1 LTRRDRHPDEELE
14 RLEFETRAIHA
25 GQEPDAATGAVSV
38 PIYQTSLFV
47 QDDVDRDRGWF
58 YSRTGN
64 PTRAALERC
73 IASLEGAAHGFCYG
87 SGVAAED
94 TVLRLLRP
102 GDHLVVSRD
111 VYGGTYRL
119 LHRVWEDGGLSF
131 TPADLTDPAAV
142 DAAWRSET
150 RMVWVESP
158 TNPRLQI
165 VDIAAVAALAR
176 ERGALAVVDN
186 TLASP
191 YLQQPLGLG
200 ADIVVHSTTKY
211 LGGHSDVLGGWVG
224 TSSEELADRLGL
236 LQAATGPV
244 PGPMDAFLIL
254 RGVKTLPVRM
264 ERHCANAAAVAEF
277 LAGHGAVAAVHYP
290 GLPSHPG
297 HELAVKQMS
306 GFGGMVSF
314 TLAGGETAARAV
326 CAATR
331 IFALGGSL
339 GGVESLISYP
349 PTMSHFPMQGTELA
363 SDPALV
369 RLSVGIEAA
378 RDLIA
383 DLDRALASLSAGSRR
398 QERED
403 TSPPPAI

>member
-1 LTRRDRHPDEELE
+1 MRSTPEEALA
-14 RLEFETRAIHA
+14 FETRAIHA
-25 GQEPDAATGAVSV
+25 GQAPDPATGAVAV

-64 PTRAALERC
+64 PTRSALEEC

-94 TVLRLLRP
+94 AVLRLLRP

-111 VYGGTYRL
+111 LYGGTYRL
-119 LHRVWEDGGLSF
+119 LRQVWEGGGLSF

-142 DAAWRSET
+142 DSAWTERT

-165 VDIAAVAALAR
+165 VDIAAVARRAR
-176 ERGALAVVDN
+176 ERGAWTVVDN

-191 YLQQPLGLG
+191 FLQRPLALG
-200 ADIVVHSTTKY
+200 ADLVVHSTTKY
-211 LGGHSDVLGGWVG
+211 LGGHSDVLGGFAG
-224 TSSEELADRLGL
+224 TSDGALAERLRL

-244 PGPMDAFLIL
+244 PGPLDCFLIL
-254 RGVKTLPVRM
+254 RGVKTLAVRM

-277 LAGHGAVAAVHYP
+277 LAGHPAVAAVLYP
-290 GLPSHPG
+290 GRASHPG
-297 HELAVKQMS
+297 HDVAARQMS

-314 TLAGGETAARAV
+314 TLAGGELAARGV
-326 CAATR
+326 CGATKL
-331 IFALGGSL
+331 FALGGSL

-349 PTMSHFPMQGTELA
+349 PTMSHFAMQGTELA
-363 SDPALV
+363 ADPALV

-378 RDLIA
+378 GDLIA
-383 DLDRALASLSAGSRR
+383 DLGQALDSL
-398 QERED
+398 E
-403 TSPPPAI
+403 

>member
-1 LTRRDRHPDEELE
+1 MTRRQKGDEALDA
-14 RLEFETRAIHA
+14 LAFETRAIHA
-25 GQEPDAATGAVSV
+25 GQEPDPATGAVSV

-47 QDDVDRDRGWF
+47 QDDVERDRGWF

-73 IASLEGAAHGFCYG
+73 IASLEGAGHGFCFG

-94 TVLRLLRP
+94 AVLRLLRP

-119 LHRVWEDGGLSF
+119 LRRVWEDGGLSF

-142 DAAWRSET
+142 DAAWRDAT

-158 TNPRLQI
+158 TNPRLEI
-165 VDIAAVAALAR
+165 VDIAAVAAAAR
-176 ERGALAVVDN
+176 ERGAWTVVDN

-191 YLQQPLGLG
+191 YLQQPLRLG
-200 ADIVVHSTTKY
+200 ADVVVHSTTKY

-224 TSSEELADRLGL
+224 TSSDELAERLGL
-236 LQAATGPV
+236 LQAATGAV
-244 PGPMDAFLIL
+244 PGPLDAFLIL
-254 RGVKTLPVRM
+254 RGAKTLAVRM
-264 ERHCANAAAVAEF
+264 ERHCANAGAVAGY
-277 LAGHGAVAAVHYP
+277 LAGHPAVAAVHYP
-290 GLPSHPG
+290 GLASHPG
-297 HELAVKQMS
+297 HAVAARQMS

-314 TLAGGETAARAV
+314 TLAGGEAAARAV
-326 CAATR
+326 CGATEL
-331 IFALGGSL
+331 FSLGGSL

-363 SDPALV
+363 ADPALV

-378 RDLIA
+378 ADLIA
-383 DLDRALASLSAGSRR
+383 DLDQALASVG
-398 QERED
+398 
-403 TSPPPAI
+403 

>member
-1 LTRRDRHPDEELE
+1 MTRRDRAGEEGVEALA
-14 RLEFETRAIHA
+14 FETRAIHA
-25 GQEPDAATGAVSV
+25 GQEPDLATGAVSV

-47 QDDVDRDRGWF
+47 QDDVDRDKGWF

-73 IASLEGAAHGFCYG
+73 IASLEGAGHGFCYG

-94 TVLRLLRP
+94 AVLRLLRP

-111 VYGGTYRL
+111 LYGGTYRL
-119 LHRVWEDGGLSF
+119 LRRVWEDGGLSF
-131 TPADLTDPAAV
+131 TPADLTDPSAV
-142 DAAWRSET
+142 EAAWRSET
-150 RMVWVESP
+150 KMVWVESP
-158 TNPRLQI
+158 TNPLLQI
-165 VDIAAVAALAR
+165 VDIAAVAAAAR
-176 ERGALAVVDN
+176 ERGALTVVDN

-191 YLQQPLGLG
+191 YLQQPLALG
-200 ADIVVHSTTKY
+200 ADIVVHSTTTY
-211 LGGHSDVLGGWVG
+211 LGGHSDALGGWGG
-224 TSSEELADRLGL
+224 TSDGGLAERLEL

-244 PGPMDAFLIL
+244 PGPLDAFLIL

-264 ERHCANAAAVAEF
+264 ERHCTNAAAVAEF
-277 LAGHGAVAAVHYP
+277 LAGHSGVRAVHYP

-297 HELAVKQMS
+297 HDLAAKQMS

-314 TLAGGETAARAV
+314 RLAGGEAAARAV
-326 CAATR
+326 CAGTR
-331 IFALGGSL
+331 LFALGGSL

-363 SDPALV
+363 ADPALV

-378 RDLIA
+378 ADLVA
-383 DLDRALASLSAGSRR
+383 DLDRALASLPR
-398 QERED
+398 
-403 TSPPPAI
+403 

>member
-1 LTRRDRHPDEELE
+1 MSETFVEGLA
-14 RLEFETRAIHA
+14 FETRAIHA
-25 GQEPDAATGAVSV
+25 GQEPDPATGAVNV

-73 IASLEGAAHGFCYG
+73 IASLEGAEHGFCFG

-94 TVLRLLRP
+94 AVLRLLRP

-119 LHRVWEDGGLSF
+119 LRRVWEDGGLSF
-131 TPADLTDPAAV
+131 TPADLTDAAAV
-142 DAAWRSET
+142 DAAWRDET

-158 TNPRLQI
+158 TNPRLEI
-165 VDIAAVAALAR
+165 VDIGAVAAAAR
-176 ERGALAVVDN
+176 KRGALTVVDN

-191 YLQQPLGLG
+191 YLQRPLGLG
-200 ADIVVHSTTKY
+200 ADVVVHSTTKY

-224 TSSEELADRLGL
+224 TSSDGLAERLGL
-236 LQAATGPV
+236 LQAATGAV
-244 PGPMDAFLIL
+244 PGPLDVFLIL
-254 RGVKTLPVRM
+254 RGAKTLAVRM
-264 ERHCANAAAVAEF
+264 ERHCANAAAVAAF
-277 LAGHGAVAAVHYP
+277 LVEHPAVAAVHYP
-290 GLPSHPG
+290 GLASHAG
-297 HELAVKQMS
+297 HAVAARQMS
-306 GFGGMVSF
+306 GFGGMVSA
-314 TLAGGETAARAV
+314 TLAGGEPAARTV
-326 CAATR
+326 CAATKL
-331 IFALGGSL
+331 FALGGSL

-363 SDPALV
+363 ADPALV

-378 RDLIA
+378 ADLIA
-383 DLDRALASLSAGSRR
+383 DLDRALATVG
-398 QERED
+398 
-403 TSPPPAI
+403 

>member
-1 LTRRDRHPDEELE
+1 LTRHARHPDEEVGGLA
-14 RLEFETRAIHA
+14 FETRAIHA
-25 GQEPDAATGAVSV
+25 GQEPDPATGAVTV

-64 PTRAALERC
+64 PTRSALERC
-73 IASLEGAAHGFCYG
+73 IASLEGAAHGFCYS

-94 TVLRLLRP
+94 AILRLLRP

-111 VYGGTYRL
+111 LYGGTYRL
-119 LHRVWEDGGLSF
+119 LRRVWEDGGLSF
-131 TPADLTDPAAV
+131 TPADLTDPGAI
-142 DAAWRSET
+142 DAAWTDST
-150 RMVWVESP
+150 RLVWVESP

-165 VDIAAVAALAR
+165 VDIAAVASQAR
-176 ERGALAVVDN
+176 ERGARTAVDN

-200 ADIVVHSTTKY
+200 ADVVVHSTTKY

-224 TSSEELADRLGL
+224 TSDEALAERLGL

-244 PGPMDAFLIL
+244 PGPVDAFLIL
-254 RGVKTLPVRM
+254 RGVKTLAVRM

-277 LAGHGAVAAVHYP
+277 LAGHPAVSAVLYP
-290 GLPSHPG
+290 GLASHPG
-297 HELAVKQMS
+297 HDVAARQMS

-314 TLAGGETAARAV
+314 TLAGGEPAARAV
-326 CAATR
+326 CAATKL
-331 IFALGGSL
+331 FALGGSL

-363 SDPALV
+363 ADPALV
-369 RLSVGIEAA
+369 RLSVGIEGTE
-378 RDLIA
+378 DLIA
-383 DLDRALASLSAGSRR
+383 DLDRALATL
-398 QERED
+398 
-403 TSPPPAI
+403 I

>member
-1 LTRRDRHPDEELE
+1 MTRSDQGRDEDLKA
-14 RLEFETRAIHA
+14 LAFETRAIHV
-25 GQEPDAATGAVSV
+25 GQEPDPATGAVAV

-47 QDDVDRDRGWF
+47 QDDVDRDKGWF

-94 TVLRLLRP
+94 AVLRLLRP

-111 VYGGTYRL
+111 LYGGTYRL
-119 LHRVWEDGGLSF
+119 LRRVWEDGGLSF
-131 TPADLTDPAAV
+131 TPADLTDPSAV
-142 DAAWRSET
+142 TAAWRSET
-150 RMVWVESP
+150 RMVWIESP

-165 VDIAAVAALAR
+165 VDIGAVAALSR
-176 ERGALAVVDN
+176 ERGAIAVVDN

-200 ADIVVHSTTKY
+200 ADVVVHSTTKY
-211 LGGHSDVLGGWVG
+211 LGGHSDVIGGWVG
-224 TSSEELADRLGL
+224 TSSDGLAERLGL
-236 LQAATGPV
+236 LQAATGAV

-254 RGVKTLPVRM
+254 RGVKTLAVRM

-277 LAGHGAVAAVHYP
+277 LAGHPAVAAVHYP
-290 GLPSHPG
+290 GLASHPG
-297 HELAVKQMS
+297 HDLAAKQMA

-314 TLAGGETAARAV
+314 TLAGGEAAARAV
-326 CAATR
+326 CAGTR
-331 IFALGGSL
+331 LFALGGSL

-363 SDPALV
+363 ADPALV

-378 RDLIA
+378 ADLIA
-383 DLDRALASLSAGSRR
+383 DLEQALGSLA
-398 QERED
+398 
-403 TSPPPAI
+403 